1 MSRDD
6 LVFEGPLGRVELT
19 STALASLVVR
29 AAESVPGVRV
39 RRPRRGLAIAVDG
52 SRATV
57 ELDVVGPLE
66 EVLPDVGE
74 QVQRSVGDALRVS
87 ASLEASVAILFEE
100 VE

>member
-6 LVFEGPLGRVELT
+6 LVVEGPLGRVELT

-57 ELDVVGPLE
+57 QLDVVGPLE
-66 EVLPDVGE
+66 GVLPDVGE